1 MKENLFLLLL
11 LPAICSA
18 QLSADQQ
25 AQVDSLKQ
33 VIKFA
38 KQNITIVNA
47 WIAGGNIIWRADPD
61 LDFQLNLKID
71 SLCSINLNRQLTKK
85 EKIKFLKSKG
95 FALNRWFSGSIWGP
109 KRQEVYGEED
119 ARICIFNLSI
129 TNARTTSKIKRNL

>member
-85 EKIKFLKSKG
+85 EKIKFV
-95 FALNRWFSGSIWGP
+95 N
-109 KRQEVYGEED
+109 
-119 ARICIFNLSI
+119 
-129 TNARTTSKIKRNL
+129 